1 MPSFSLKNQH
11 MLLTRSPIE
20 HAVNES
26 SNVEALSKRV
36 VCIFIACL
44 MNWKGANHAM
54 TIFELFLAE
63 V

>member
-1 MPSFSLKNQH
+1 ML
-11 MLLTRSPIE
+11 LLTRSSIE